1 MMRLF
6 EVGIIVLAAV
16 ALFGRNRLPDSVRNV
31 KKSARIVKSEM
42 QAAADDVELPEP
54 KIVRGQ
60 VVTEART
67 TDARTAEARVDADQ
81 N

>member
-6 EVGIIVLAAV
+6 EVGILVVLAVAV
-16 ALFGRNRLPDSVRNV
+16 FGRNRLPDSVRSV
-31 KKSARIVKSEM
+31 KKSARIMKSEL

-54 KIVRGQ
+54 KVIPGT
-60 VVTEART
+60 VVSGDEK
-67 TDARTAEARVDADQ
+67 